1 MTNQITDSTE
11 RLYTRQFFQIFAAV
25 ALFMTGV
32 ALQFHFGQYIEYLGH
47 GVDTLGRILGIAMV
61 GTLVFR
67 LRMGR
72 WIDRFGCRPTWV
84 VGSLVVA
91 VSVAAMQLSGQLWVI
106 TLLRTITM
114 MAMAT
119 VLTTVSVLAALI
131 APPRRRAESIGTM
144 GMAGFTGLIV
154 GPTLGDWILS
164 GSSNSIDPYR
174 IFFTTTAVC
183 SVGSALVMM
192 CLPTTLGRGPVPVRN
207 PKDPNHDGA
216 PGPSSTPQSQLR
228 IVTRHW
234 PGAVL
239 VVGVVFAV
247 AFCWQSM
254 FLERLAQHRGF
265 EHIKVFFLCYGPTAI
280 LLRLVF
286 RRLPERFGRTRTL
299 LLGLCLLAT
308 GQLCLTQSYSQGQL
322 VLPGLLMGAGHC
334 FVFPSMVDLAA
345 ERLPLEHRG
354 TGTALILGAGDVG
367 MLIGFVGLGEVID
380 AHGFNTALMVLAA
393 TVLAGAAFVAVARRE
408 DVFFRDRREPAR
420 RITV

>member
-1 MTNQITDSTE
+1 MTNKIPDSTE
-11 RLYTRQFFQIFAAV
+11 RLYTREFFQIFAAV
-25 ALFMTGV
+25 VLFMTGV

-61 GTLVFR
+61 GTLAFR
-67 LRMGR
+67 LRIGR

-91 VSVAAMQLSGQLWVI
+91 VSVAAMQLSSQLWVI

-114 MAMAT
+114 IAMAT
-119 VLTTVSVLAALI
+119 VLTTVSALAALI

-164 GSSNSIDPYR
+164 GSSNSIDSYR

-192 CLPTTLGRGPVPVRN
+192 RLPTALTRRPVPARN
-207 PKDPNHDGA
+207 SKSPNDDV
-216 PGPSSTPQSQLR
+216 PSEPSSTPQSQLR

-254 FLERLAQHRGF
+254 FLERLADARGF
-265 EHIKVFFLCYGPTAI
+265 ENIKVFFLCYGPTAI

-299 LLGLCLLAT
+299 LLGLCLLAA
-308 GQLCLTQSYSQGQL
+308 GQVCLTQSYSQWQL

-345 ERLPLEHRG
+345 ERFPIEHRG

-393 TVLAGAAFVAVARRE
+393 TVLAGAAVVAVARRE
-408 DVFFRDRREPAR
+408 DVFFRNRREPAR
-420 RITV
+420 RIAV